1 MTTDQEAAVLGLLT
15 HGGKVPDIAK
25 MLSEFTGR
33 TFQRQDVYNVIAKLQ
48 KQFLV
53 IDSETGE
60 EKVEFQGVQ
69 VPVSGLALSQPKLSS
84 KFRKKINILLRPKSQ
99 PISNINGQSS
109 FRILLSSYLPNLE
122 SYHLSRST
130 RG

>member
-84 KFRKKINILLRPKSQ
+84 KFRKKNKNLTPSQ
-99 PISNINGQSS
+99 
-109 FRILLSSYLPNLE
+109 
-122 SYHLSRST
+122 
-130 RG
+130 

>member
-1 MTTDQEAAVLGLLT
+1 MLGLLT

-69 VPVSGLALSQPKLSS
+69 VLLVNIVMSS
-84 KFRKKINILLRPKSQ
+84 D
-99 PISNINGQSS
+99 
-109 FRILLSSYLPNLE
+109 
-122 SYHLSRST
+122 T
-130 RG
+130 